1 MAEMP
6 EITVAVESV
15 VYQAIKDVLQAIQD
29 QHGIIV
35 QGVRVSWADVSV
47 IGSPSRSVVV
57 EIDLDS
63 RKTFS
68 MQLKD
73 DK

>member
-6 EITVAVESV
+6 IINVAVEAV
-15 VYQAIKDVLQAIQD
+15 VFDAIKDMLQAIHD

-57 EIDLDS
+57 EVDLDS
-63 RKTFS
+63 RKKFS
-68 MQLKD
+68 KD